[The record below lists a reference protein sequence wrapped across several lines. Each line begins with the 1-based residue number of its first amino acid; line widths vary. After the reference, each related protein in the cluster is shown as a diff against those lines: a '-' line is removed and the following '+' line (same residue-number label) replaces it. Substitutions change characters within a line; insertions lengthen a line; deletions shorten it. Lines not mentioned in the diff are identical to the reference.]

1 MTTKRWIKLLPVAA
15 LLIGGTQVVLAEG
28 PLELIPHDSDVY
40 GMRAVQDGDYE
51 KGIERLKG
59 QLRSER
65 MAHGKRTPVLIDL
78 CVAYT
83 MVRDFE
89 AADEYCEKA
98 VDAGWYQ
105 GLALNNRGVMKM
117 ARGDYEDAIADFQAA
132 TETRGATAVSKRNLA
147 RAQQT
152 LAARRDEPGNR
163 YALAGTT
170 ATTRAQE

>member
-1 MTTKRWIKLLPVAA
+1 MNTKRWITGLLHGL
-15 LLIGGTQVVLAEG
+15 LLICSTPVVLADG
-28 PLELIPHDSDVY
+28 PLELVTHDSDVY
-40 GMRAVQDGDYE
+40 GIRAVQDGDYE
-51 KGIERLKG
+51 KGIEQLKG
-59 QLRSER
+59 QLGHAR

-89 AADEYCEKA
+89 AADEYCNQA

-117 ARGDYEDAIADFQAA
+117 AQGDYEDAIADFQAA

-163 YALAGTT
+163 YALADMT
-170 ATTRAQE
+170 ATASAQE

>member
-1 MTTKRWIKLLPVAA
+1 
-15 LLIGGTQVVLAEG
+15 
-28 PLELIPHDSDVY
+28 
-40 GMRAVQDGDYE
+40 
-51 KGIERLKG
+51 
-59 QLRSER
+59 

-89 AADEYCEKA
+89 AGDEYCDQA

-117 ARGDYEDAIADFQAA
+117 ARGDYEDAIADFRAA
-132 TETRGATAVSKRNLA
+132 TETRGAMAVSKRNLA
-147 RAQQT
+147 RARQT
-152 LAARRDEPGNR
+152 LAARGDEPGNR

-170 ATTRAQE
+170 PTAAAGAHE